1 MLVQV
6 DSTRITMK
14 YGDVAAPQ
22 NGGDDGRMAACRKEG
37 HGTSTRPAMALTRV
51 EQKAGDP
58 RWLALI
64 EHDAAFGDFAF
75 VTARPVQFDDD
86 FRIGPGARPHHQE
99 VVGPRQGVQSFGK
112 DIVVIL
118 HGAA

>member
-1 MLVQV
+1 MLVQA
-6 DSTRITMK
+6 DSMRIAMK
-14 YGDVAAPQ
+14 YGNVAASRC
-22 NGGDDGRMAACRKEG
+22 GGYDKRMAAASKDGDGPR
-37 HGTSTRPAMALTRV
+37 TRPAMELTRA

-58 RWLALI
+58 RRLALI

-75 VTARPVQFDDD
+75 VAARPVQFDDD
-86 FRIGPGARPHHQE
+86 FRIGPGAGPHHQE

>member
-1 MLVQV
+1 MLVQA
-6 DSTRITMK
+6 DSMRIAMK
-14 YGDVAAPQ
+14 YGNVAAPRR
-22 NGGDDGRMAACRKEG
+22 GGHDAGMAAASKDGDGPR
-37 HGTSTRPAMALTRV
+37 TRPAMAPSSA
-51 EQKAGDP
+51 EHQAGDP

-64 EHDAAFGDFAF
+64 EYDAAFGDFTF
-75 VTARPVQFDDD
+75 VAARPVQFDDD
-86 FRIGPGARPHHQE
+86 FRIGPGAGPHHQE